1 MAFAMEHK
9 GVESTCFADAVT
21 RRRSVRK
28 LKRHASVNQ
37 AQIDKIVRIVVNAPS
52 AYNMQSGR
60 LVVLMDDEHEAF
72 WDLAKMTYAQLLP
85 EEKVSSFMER
95 LDGFR
100 CGNGTVLFFE
110 DEQTIREMQEKIPA
124 NKDSF
129 VDWSH
134 HGSGMLQFAMW
145 TGLCAD
151 GIAASLQH
159 VNAIE
164 EQFKERYHISPN
176 WKMIAQMPFGAPDE
190 EPVAKTMLD
199 YADVVKFY

>member
-1 MAFAMEHK
+1 MSFATEHM
-9 GVESTCFADAVT
+9 GVKSTCFADAVT
-21 RRRSVRK
+21 GRRSIRK

-60 LVVLMDDEHEAF
+60 LVVLMDDEHEAL
-72 WDLAKMTYAQLLP
+72 WDLAKETYAKLIPQ
-85 EEKVSSFMER
+85 EKVASFMER

-100 CGNGTVLFFE
+100 RGNGTVLFFE
-110 DEQTIREMQEKIPA
+110 DEETIRRMQEKIPA
-124 NKDSF
+124 NKDAF

-145 TGLCAD
+145 TALCAD

-164 EQFKERYHISPN
+164 QQVKERYHISPS
-176 WKMIAQMPFGAPDE
+176 WKMIAQMPFGASDE
-190 EPVAKTMLD
+190 EPVEKSTLD